1 MQTKIYPLTTLLEPH
16 SRKTLGPPPRSQG
29 QDRGLDQ
36 GVDPNQRQGLTKKFN
51 FQSTKTDL
59 SWNPL

>member
-16 SRKTLGPPPRSQG
+16 SRRTLGPHPRSQD
-29 QDRGLDQ
+29 QDPGPDQ
-36 GVDPNQRQGLTKKFN
+36 GVDLNQRQGPTKKYN

-59 SWNPL
+59 SWNPQ